1 MPRTSW
7 LDAETQEPQFAEY
20 VQRLETFTDAL
31 ADGVIDENEMVG
43 QEDRLI
49 EALKEVEPHLD
60 DELHEKV
67 THLLCELTAYN
78 IMKSLR
84 ELQTAAVAGV
94 VGGK

>member
-7 LDAETQEPQFAEY
+7 LDSDSEEPQFAEY

-31 ADGVIDENEMVG
+31 ADGVIDEGEMQA

-49 EALKEVEPHLD
+49 ESLKEVEPHLD

-67 THLLCELTAYN
+67 TRLLCELTAYD

-84 ELQTAAVAGV
+84 ELQKAAVASV
-94 VGGK
+94 VGG

>member
-7 LDAETQEPQFAEY
+7 LDAETHEPQFAEY
-20 VQRLETFTDAL
+20 VQRLETFTEAL
-31 ADGVIDENEMVG
+31 ADGVIDENEMQA

-49 EALKEVEPHLD
+49 DSLKEVEPHLD

-67 THLLCELTAYN
+67 TRLLCELTAYD

-84 ELQTAAVAGV
+84 ELQKAAVAGV
-94 VGGK
+94 VGA